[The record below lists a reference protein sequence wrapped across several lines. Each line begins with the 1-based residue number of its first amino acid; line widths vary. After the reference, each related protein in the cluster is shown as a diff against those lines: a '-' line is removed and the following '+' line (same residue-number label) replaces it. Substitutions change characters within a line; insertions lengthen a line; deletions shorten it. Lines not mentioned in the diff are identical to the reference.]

1 MNKLTVQGAMKVFKS
16 TKGYGFNTTISSKN
30 MNGEYERMYL
40 SVYFKKGAEPADTC
54 DINVTNGFLT
64 FRTGKDGD
72 KFLGIMVLDYI
83 PIIDEDTNGVDDSA
97 MQEIAPLDLP
107 F

>member
-1 MNKLTVQGAMKVFKS
+1 VPRAPPNAFRPAVTGAFILSIILPTVSNIAP
-16 TKGYGFNTTISSKN
+16 NN
-30 MNGEYERMYL
+30 PPLDPPEEL
-40 SVYFKKGAEPADTC
+40 GAEPADTC

-83 PIIDEDTNGVDDSA
+83 PIIDEDTNEVDDSA